1 VKSRDKGD
9 YALAG
14 VDITTADT
22 TKELIKQHV
31 RSTFGPEVLNDIGLF
46 GGMYEFKGYDN
57 PVLISSADGVG
68 TKIKIATL
76 LNKYD
81 TVGIDLVNHCVNDIL
96 CCGASPLFFL
106 DYIGMGKLVSEKAA
120 QLAGGLAQA
129 CREAGCA
136 LIGGETAEMPGVYR
150 GDDYD
155 LVGFI
160 VGVVEKEQIINGST
174 ITPGDALLAL
184 PSSGLHTN
192 GFSLVRKVFKI
203 ESEPYLMKVF
213 YPELGRNL
221 GDELL
226 EPHRCYLSQLKPVL
240 PLVKGLAH
248 ITGGGLIGNLPR
260 IFPEGVGAHIEKN
273 SWSIPPI
280 FDLIKRRG
288 DIEEAE
294 MFRVFNMGIGM
305 VIVCDSASVDR
316 IRETLPDALI
326 IGKVTEASD
335 GERLIIK

>member
-46 GGMYEFKGYDN
+46 GGMYEFKGYSN
-57 PVLISSADGVG
+57 PVLVSSADGVG

-106 DYIGMGKLVSEKAA
+106 DYIGMGKLVPEKAE

-129 CREAGCA
+129 CREVGCA

-160 VGVVEKEQIINGST
+160 VGVVEKDRIINGST
-174 ITPGDALLAL
+174 ITPGDVLLAL
-184 PSSGLHTN
+184 SSNGLHTN

-203 ESEPYLMKVF
+203 ENEPYLLKVF

-221 GDELL
+221 SEELL
-226 EPHRCYLSQLKPVL
+226 EPHKCYYSQLKPVL

-260 IFPEGVGAHIEKN
+260 IFPEGIGALIEKN

-316 IRETLPDALI
+316 LIKTLPDALI
-326 IGKVTEASD
+326 IGKVIEASD

>member
-1 VKSRDKGD
+1 MKSRDKGD

-46 GGMYEFKGYDN
+46 GGMYEFKGYSN
-57 PVLISSADGVG
+57 PVLVSSADGVG

-106 DYIGMGKLVSEKAA
+106 DYIGMGKLVPEKAA

-129 CREAGCA
+129 CRNVGCA

-160 VGVVEKEQIINGST
+160 VGVVEKDRIINGST
-174 ITPGDALLAL
+174 ITPGDVLLAL
-184 PSSGLHTN
+184 SSNGLHTN

-203 ESEPYLMKVF
+203 ENEPYLLKVF

-221 GDELL
+221 SEELL
-226 EPHRCYLSQLKPVL
+226 EPHKCYYSQLKPVL

-260 IFPEGVGAHIEKN
+260 IFPEGIGALIEKN

-316 IRETLPDALI
+316 LTKTLPDALI
-326 IGKVTEASD
+326 IGKVIEASD

>member
-1 VKSRDKGD
+1 
-9 YALAG
+9 
-14 VDITTADT
+14 
-22 TKELIKQHV
+22 
-31 RSTFGPEVLNDIGLF
+31 
-46 GGMYEFKGYDN
+46 
-57 PVLISSADGVG
+57 
-68 TKIKIATL
+68 
-76 LNKYD
+76 
-81 TVGIDLVNHCVNDIL
+81 
-96 CCGASPLFFL
+96 
-106 DYIGMGKLVSEKAA
+106 MGKLVPEKAE

-129 CREAGCA
+129 CREVGCA

-160 VGVVEKEQIINGST
+160 VGVVEKDRIINGST
-174 ITPGDALLAL
+174 ITPGDVLLAL
-184 PSSGLHTN
+184 SSNGLHTN

-203 ESEPYLMKVF
+203 ENEPYLLKVF

-221 GDELL
+221 SEELL
-226 EPHRCYLSQLKPVL
+226 EPHKCYYSQLKPVL

-260 IFPEGVGAHIEKN
+260 IFPEGIGALIEKN

-316 IRETLPDALI
+316 LIKTLPDALI
-326 IGKVTEASD
+326 IGKVIEASD

>member
-46 GGMYEFKGYDN
+46 GGMFELKGYSN

-106 DYIGMGKLVSEKAA
+106 DYIGMGKLVPEKAA
-120 QLAGGLAQA
+120 QIASGLARA
-129 CREAGCA
+129 CCDVGCA

-160 VGVVEKEQIINGST
+160 VGVVEKDNIINGST
-174 ITPGDALLAL
+174 IVPGDSLLAL

-203 ESEPYLMKVF
+203 EHESYLMKVF
-213 YPELGRNL
+213 YPELGRHL
-221 GDELL
+221 GEELL
-226 EPHRCYLSQLKPVL
+226 EPHRCYYSQLKPVL
-240 PLVKGLAH
+240 PMVKGLAH

-260 IFPEGVGAHIEKN
+260 ILPEGTGALIEKK

-288 DIEEAE
+288 DIGEAE

-305 VIVCDSASVDR
+305 VVVCDSTSVDR
-316 IRETLPDALI
+316 IKETLPDTRI
-326 IGKVTEASD
+326 IGKVIDASD